1 MIKSKQKAMDDPFSP
16 VPFDPAAYIKRRS
29 AKDAVFKSAYT
40 ALHDEFSTLDA
51 LLRARKDAGL
61 TQAQVATRMGINP
74 ASSLARIESS
84 LGSHKHSPSLA
95 TLRKYA
101 QACGMQL
108 TISLR

>member
-1 MIKSKQKAMDDPFSP
+1 MIRSKQKAAGDSFAP
-16 VPFDPAAYIKRRS
+16 VPFDSASFIKQRS
-29 AKDAVFKSAYT
+29 AKDAAFKLAYA
-40 ALHDEFSTLDA
+40 ALQDEFSTLDA
-51 LLRARKDAGL
+51 LLRARKAAGL
-61 TQAQVATRMGINP
+61 TQAQVAKRMGINP
-74 ASSLARIESS
+74 ASLARIESS

>member
-1 MIKSKQKAMDDPFSP
+1 MIKSKQKAMDDSFSP

-29 AKDAVFKSAYT
+29 AKDAVFKSAYA

-74 ASSLARIESS
+74 ASLARIESS